1 MIEIG
6 TPGTPSGRKA
16 LLLGSGE
23 LGKEVVIE
31 LQRYGLT
38 VVACDKYADAPA
50 LHVAD
55 KAHVFSM
62 LDGETL
68 RKVVEEKKSEEIVKE
83 WIREKQRN
91 TYVRINEDWRGC
103 DFLYP
108 GWIK

>member
-1 MIEIG
+1 M
-6 TPGTPSGRKA
+6 
-16 LLLGSGE
+16 
-23 LGKEVVIE
+23 
-31 LQRYGLT
+31 
-38 VVACDKYADAPA
+38 
-50 LHVAD
+50 
-55 KAHVFSM
+55 
-62 LDGETL
+62 L